1 MNDHAELIEQ
11 LLSECTFR
19 SVTSGGKGG
28 QNVNK
33 VATKVEL
40 YFDISYSR
48 FLDER
53 SKELIISKFPSRIST
68 DGKMRIVESSERSQH
83 RNLKVAIGKFRELM
97 EKAFKKRTKRKRT
110 SVPGSER
117 EERMRQKKLRSELKK
132 LRGRPDD
139 H

>member
-1 MNDHAELIEQ
+1 MNNTELIEQ

-40 YFDISYSR
+40 YFDILNSR
-48 FLDER
+48 ILDER
-53 SKELIISKFPSRIST
+53 SKELLISKFSSRVSA
-68 DGKMRIVESSERSQH
+68 DGLLRIVASSERSQH
-83 RNLKVAIGKFRELM
+83 RNRKVVIGKFRELM
-97 EKAFKKRTKRKRT
+97 DKAFRKKAKRKQT
-110 SVPGSER
+110 SVPGRER

-139 H
+139 N